1 MRLVWPR
8 QKGQGGHLAEAV
20 MGPLGAIGL
29 EPRLGDLAHLLEGVE
44 EIDVENLKHRG
55 RGRSTVGS
63 RESRQQ
69 AAARAGEA
77 YRPTRAFRG
86 SASPGRFGRT
96 VGSAHGQDVGGT
108 ALIEVSVEP

>member
-1 MRLVWPR
+1 
-8 QKGQGGHLAEAV
+8 

-29 EPRLGDLAHLLEGVE
+29 APRLGDLAHLLEGVE